1 MEDVRARRGA
11 DVASDHHLVSAEN
24 RPKLQNHWITGE
36 TTLLSCISVF
46 LQDTDKFNEFTMAL
60 NNKFEASQVL
70 LTEVKITMKNDCE
83 GIKDVPTSTIYEVLY
98 VRSICIK
105 DGSPWKS
112 CG

>member
-46 LQDTDKFNEFTMAL
+46 LQDTDKSNEFKMAL
-60 NNKFEASQVL
+60 NNKFREAEIASDHHLV
-70 LTEVKITMKNDCE
+70 VAKIKLKLKKQWTTGQTALQSFN
-83 GIKDVPTSTIYEVLY
+83 
-98 VRSICIK
+98 
-105 DGSPWKS
+105 
-112 CG
+112 